1 VFEYIYIYYS
11 LTINFPIQK
20 WVRAFRDGL
29 MEISVNTNNGVERKN
44 RDLKYGYLSKYRD
57 KSLSGM
63 VTVVVEQS
71 LPQKYKRF

>member
-1 VFEYIYIYYS
+1 
-11 LTINFPIQK
+11 
-20 WVRAFRDGL
+20 